1 MMKGVQPTMKKIG
14 AIVMC
19 LVLGG
24 CVVYK
29 PRPLDLQ
36 RDTEVWRK
44 ASQIILPLWNRSSM
58 EKKARIGLLL
68 NPELNKARLTWMRS
82 KRAAKYAGMWDD
94 PTLELGGERD
104 LTEHIYNFSVTPTLS
119 LPVTGT
125 KRLARQVAELYSAA
139 DYAELRAQENDYL
152 MNLRTLFVKIQ
163 VVHEKG
169 RLIRERAAQT
179 AVELKD
185 HEKLQ
190 QLGEISTADLYDA
203 TQRNSS
209 TTKELQE
216 LEKEH
221 LTLHMELVSMIGL
234 HPVVGELEIQD
245 ALPREIPAEVSAPTP
260 QQLMQHPKL
269 LAAMAAYRTSE
280 AELKLEIRKQYPT
293 FELGIGYIRE
303 DEHNK
308 LPLSRGMS
316 LPLWNRNREAI
327 ARATG
332 SRSIAHL
339 TAVQQWHELL
349 LLTYSLRQQQ
359 KLLLQHCRAEFEQL
373 RVLRDTAQ
381 RQEELYRLGEIA
393 LPALAATRHE
403 MYNCRLAFLDCLD
416 ELLKVQIALQY
427 LQPSAMP

>member
-1 MMKGVQPTMKKIG
+1 MKSKK
-14 AIVMC
+14 
-19 LVLGG
+19 
-24 CVVYK
+24 
-29 PRPLDLQ
+29 
-36 RDTEVWRK
+36 
-44 ASQIILPLWNRSSM
+44 
-58 EKKARIGLLL
+58 
-68 NPELNKARLTWMRS
+68 
-82 KRAAKYAGMWDD
+82 AAKYAGMWDD
-94 PTLELGGERD
+94 PVLDLGGERD
-104 LTEHIYNFSVTPTLS
+104 LTERVYNFSVTPTLS

-125 KRLARQVAELYSAA
+125 KRLAKQVAELYSAA
-139 DYAELRAQENDYL
+139 DYAELKSQENDYL

-169 RLIRERAAQT
+169 RIIRERATQVAE
-179 AVELKD
+179 ELKG

-209 TTKELQE
+209 TVKELQE

-234 HPVVGELEIQD
+234 HPVVGELEID
-245 ALPREIPAEVSAPTP
+245 DTLSREIPAVVNSPTP
-260 QQLMQHPKL
+260 MQLMQHPKL
-269 LAAMAAYRTSE
+269 AAAMAAYRTSE
-280 AELKLEIRKQYPT
+280 AELRLEVRKQYPT
-293 FELGIGYIRE
+293 FELGIGYTRE

-308 LPLSRGMS
+308 LALSQGIS

-339 TAVQQWHELL
+339 TAVQQWRELVL
-349 LLTYSLRQQQ
+349 QAHSLQQQ
-359 KLLLQHCRAEFEQL
+359 QQLLLQHCRAEFEHL
-373 RVLRDTAQ
+373 HTLRDTAQ

-403 MYNCRLAFLDCLD
+403 MYTRRLAFFDCLG
-416 ELLKVQIALQY
+416 ELLKVQTALQY
-427 LQPSAMP
+427 LKPPLMP